1 MSKEHKTEALAIHCI
16 DFRFQD
22 QIQEHLEY
30 VQSLKDFD
38 RISWPGASKDFDN
51 VSQAAAL
58 SIELHDPDEAYIYE
72 HEDCGAYG
80 EDNSM
85 DAHRKNAYKLKAF
98 LEEKKPNIIVTTLIA
113 TFAGIK
119 EL

>member
-1 MSKEHKTEALAIHCI
+1 MSAKHKTKALVIHCI

-22 QIQEHLEY
+22 RIQEHL
-30 VQSLKDFD
+30 VNVDSISKFD

-51 VSQAAAL
+51 VRHAADISL
-58 SIELHDPDEAYIYE
+58 KLHDPDQVYIYE

-80 EDNSM
+80 EDNSE
-85 DAHRKNAYKLKAF
+85 DAHRKNAYKLKAY
-98 LEEKKPNIIVTTLIA
+98 LEGKKPQIKVNTFIA
-113 TFAGIK
+113 TFSSIK

>member
-1 MSKEHKTEALAIHCI
+1 MSKEHKAKALRIKCI
-16 DFRFQD
+16 DWRFSEIIENDSQARGLNGRSD
-22 QIQEHLEY
+22 D
-30 VQSLKDFD
+30 V
-38 RISWPGASKDFDN
+38 SWPGASKDFDN

-80 EDNSM
+80 EDNSE
-85 DAHRKNAYKLKAF
+85 DAHRTNAYKLKTY
-98 LEEKKPNIIVTTLIA
+98 LEEKKPGIQVNTFMA
-113 TFAGIK
+113 TFNGIK